1 MRKFNLN
8 NFINIFKNNIYIQL
22 IGSIF
27 FLSFIF
33 TFYGALKTK
42 FRFAGNAM
50 INIES
55 KLQTENKSNKK
66 IYSNYRQ
73 NKLILE
79 NDNMLFP
86 LYQKYSE
93 KNIDNRFNKNYLS
106 WKKNNFKIDL
116 VTGTEIINIRYISKN
131 KDEIKN
137 LLTDLIISFK
147 KNYSKKYFDQ
157 YEKKLEKINSKINIL
172 EKNLYQINKESFN
185 ESKPRKSNKD
195 IELLINQE
203 LYKQLLSEINILKI
217 ERMLINPPDKAIKEN
232 NEKIDM
238 GLYFNNLPLIE
249 QKKFILFCISLLSLL
264 MFIYINASKK
274 IKSQ

>member
-1 MRKFNLN
+1 
-8 NFINIFKNNIYIQL
+8 
-22 IGSIF
+22 
-27 FLSFIF
+27 
-33 TFYGALKTK
+33 
-42 FRFAGNAM
+42 M

-137 LLTDLIISFK
+137 LLTDLII
-147 KNYSKKYFDQ
+147 
-157 YEKKLEKINSKINIL
+157 
-172 EKNLYQINKESFN
+172 
-185 ESKPRKSNKD
+185 
-195 IELLINQE
+195 
-203 LYKQLLSEINILKI
+203 
-217 ERMLINPPDKAIKEN
+217 
-232 NEKIDM
+232 
-238 GLYFNNLPLIE
+238 
-249 QKKFILFCISLLSLL
+249 
-264 MFIYINASKK
+264 
-274 IKSQ
+274 